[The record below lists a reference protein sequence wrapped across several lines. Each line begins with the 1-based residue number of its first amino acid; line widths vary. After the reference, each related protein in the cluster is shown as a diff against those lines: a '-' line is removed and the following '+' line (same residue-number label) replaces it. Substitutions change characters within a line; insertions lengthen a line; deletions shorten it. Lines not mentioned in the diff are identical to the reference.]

1 MLGLWIALG
10 VAGFLL
16 LIFVVMYNGLVA
28 KKNQVENA
36 ESSIDVMLRKRGDL
50 IPQLV
55 DTAKVFMTHEKE
67 LLEGI
72 TKLRARILDAPKG
85 SAERMNLENQLSGQ
99 LGQFM
104 VNVENYPELKSNDHF
119 LMLQRSINEVEEQL
133 SASRRS
139 FNASVTDYNNAIEMF
154 PSNIIAGML
163 NYKRK
168 EWFELPENFN
178 KEPHDIKNLFND

>member
-1 MLGLWIALG
+1 MALWIALG
-10 VAGFLL
+10 IGGFFL
-16 LIFVVMYNGLVA
+16 LIFVVMYNGLVG

-36 ESSIDVMLRKRGDL
+36 ESSIDIMLRKRGDL

-55 DTAKVFMTHEKE
+55 DTAKVFMTHERE

-72 TKLRARILDAPKG
+72 VKLRSQIQDAPKG
-85 SAERMNLENQLSGQ
+85 SSERMGLENQLSGM
-99 LGQFM
+99 LGKFM
-104 VNVENYPELKSNDHF
+104 VNVENYPELKSNEHF

-154 PSNIIAGML
+154 PSNIVAGML
-163 NYKRK
+163 RYEKK
-168 EWFELPENFN
+168 EWFELPPNFDT
-178 KEPHDIKNLFND
+178 EPHDIGNLFNK